1 VTGNEPA
8 GEGDAAELLDE
19 LAELGP
25 DGEGEDVEDLDLNE
39 SNDWVFVP

>member
-1 VTGNEPA
+1 MTESEPD

-25 DGEGEDVEDLDLNE
+25 DAEGEAVEDIDLNE